1 MSILIDSLS
10 RVLVQGITGR
20 TGSFFSRDMLGYG
33 TRIIAGV
40 TPGKGGMRAGTI
52 PVFNSVSEA
61 LAEAEA
67 DVSALFVPGAA
78 ARDSIFEAVA
88 CGIKLIVYPGENMP
102 IHDMMDVTR
111 KLKESSCR
119 MIGPNT
125 PGIISPGEAKIGFMP
140 SCCYRKGN
148 VGVVSR
154 SGSLSYEITSGLT
167 RAGIGQSTAVGIGG
181 DPVKGMGF
189 VEVLALFE
197 EDRGTQAVVLI
208 GEIGGGEEEAAAAF
222 IARGMK
228 KPVIAFIAGRYSPAN
243 KKMGHAGAIISDGL
257 GTYEAKIEALKG
269 AGVRI
274 AQRPFEIPALVKEAL
289 ALPSR

>member
-40 TPGKGGMRAGTI
+40 TPGKGGARI
-52 PVFNSVSEA
+52 ENVPVFNSVSEA

-78 ARDSIFEAVA
+78 ARDSIFEAIA

-208 GEIGGGEEEAAAAF
+208 GEIGGGEEEEAAAF

-243 KKMGHAGAIISDGL
+243 KKMGHAGAIISDGR

>member
-78 ARDSIFEAVA
+78 ARDSIFEAIA